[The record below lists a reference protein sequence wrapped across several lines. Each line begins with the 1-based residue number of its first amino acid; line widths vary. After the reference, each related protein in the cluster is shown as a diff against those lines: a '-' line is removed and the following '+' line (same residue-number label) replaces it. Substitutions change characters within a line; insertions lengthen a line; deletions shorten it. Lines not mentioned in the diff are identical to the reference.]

1 MTSSIAEQAL
11 VSPDA
16 PRVSAV
22 RRGRPPKSEVLAED
36 RRSQILAAATRRF
49 AKVGFLGTT
58 VRQIADDV
66 NILSGSLYHHFT
78 NKDEMLN
85 EIVSDTVTRMRDA
98 ACVMAAWP
106 GSAEQRLA
114 SLIHVNLVDLKDNL
128 EVHAILYRERAF
140 FRNRAEFDYVVQA
153 KKTAYHAWEKIL
165 HDGIREG
172 VFRSDL
178 DTFLTISTTVRMLN
192 AAADWGSPRELGRGD
207 ARTAWVLCAP
217 CWMAGETDDA
227 AGEVGGGRSSAV
239 DERSYPPQGE

>member
-192 AAADWGSPRELGRGD
+192 SAADWLGD
-207 ARTAWVLCAP
+207 EESSVQ
-217 CWMAGETDDA
+217 A
-227 AGEVGGGRSSAV
+227 ASV
-239 DERSYPPQGE
+239 SYPVDTVARFYADFILQAIRRAERVAEPVPEPLGIAG